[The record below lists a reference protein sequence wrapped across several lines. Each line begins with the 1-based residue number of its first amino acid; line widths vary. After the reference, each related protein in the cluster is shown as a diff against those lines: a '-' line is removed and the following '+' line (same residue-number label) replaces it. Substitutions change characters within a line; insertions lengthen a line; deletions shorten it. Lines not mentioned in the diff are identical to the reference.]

1 MKPKKN
7 YIYLIL
13 LIIGTIILTFAF
25 SIIYKHEV
33 ENTCYLYEN
42 LNKITTLELDEY
54 IMENPDSIIYI
65 GDMNDLSNNKFE
77 KKLLKQLQ
85 KMNLLENSVYI
96 EKNDVSKDFKNLLK
110 KEHSQEYNENN
121 LPMILVVID
130 SKITKI
136 VQVYNNL
143 SAETVID
150 YEVFK

>member
-96 EKNDVSKDFKNLLK
+96 EKNDVSKEFKNLLK